1 MAIAEMKRIG
11 LIIMRRDHD
20 RLLKFAQRL
29 GCVQVTQTEVPEELM
44 LRKESARAA
53 EIEAEIA
60 RYQWAIRK
68 LVKYDP
74 VKQSMFSALPEVSV
88 DDLEGSDLKGAEQ
101 VIQQAEELER
111 RAGDL
116 RGQESRLHVAIEQL
130 TPWLQLD
137 IPTEIN
143 HNTQSVTI
151 FTGTVTANGLKE
163 LMAAW
168 SGQAAVIRALEPVK
182 DLQHFWAAVYLPE
195 ATRFLQDL
203 QEIGFQQ
210 ISLPEGQ
217 GTPQAQ
223 REAAEKALEALAEK
237 QKALEEDLRKLAE
250 QLPVLRL
257 GYETL
262 KAEYAREEAQGRM
275 AHTATA
281 SLLQGWVPALA
292 APGVEAAIKE
302 RFPEAAISFFDPQEG
317 EEPPVLLRNHP
328 VTAPFESIITG
339 FSMPHPSSLDPT
351 AVMMPF
357 FACFFGMMVSDAGYG
372 LMMALLVPILIKL
385 MKPSKG
391 GRKLFWIV
399 GIGGIFTV
407 FWGAM
412 YNTWFGF
419 APWPTV
425 FDPVN
430 NSLPVMA
437 LCIGLGALHLFT
449 GLGLGAYL
457 NIRRGQFLDAI
468 YDQFSWFSLVVGLG
482 LLLLPQTAELGK
494 WMALAGAP
502 GHRRPGQIQQ
512 SLQAP
517 ALWAGGAVQCV
528 RLAERP
534 AQLHAPVWHGA
545 CHRGDRHG
553 HQPPG
558 GHGDA
563 KRYHRHHHRHPPVCG
578 RAFVQC
584 SHQRPGRLCAFKQAS
599 IHRVFR
605 QVLRGGRHRLYAP
618 WLFTPVRSRPG
629 RFVRRVSAV
638 YRIYIQSSGGSTT
651 WKS

>member
-494 WMALAGAP
+494 WMALAGAGIILVTAGRGKSNNP
-502 GHRRPGQIQQ
+502 FKRLLSGLG
-512 SLQAP
+512 
-517 ALWAGGAVQCV
+517 ALYNVSGWLSDLLSYM
-528 RLAERP
+528 RLFGMGLATGVIGMVINLLVGMVMQNGIIGIIIGIP
-534 AQLHAPVWHGA
+534 LFV
-545 CHRGDRHG
+545 
-553 HQPPG
+553 G
-558 GHGDA
+558 GHLFNAAINVLGAYVHSSRLQYIEFFGKFYEEGGTAFMPLGYSPRYVRVQDA
-563 KRYHRHHHRHPPVCG
+563 
-578 RAFVQC
+578 
-584 SHQRPGRLCAFKQAS
+584 S
-599 IHRVFR
+599 
-605 QVLRGGRHRLYAP
+605 
-618 WLFTPVRSRPG
+618 
-629 RFVRRVSAV
+629 
-638 YRIYIQSSGGSTT
+638 
-651 WKS
+651 